1 METFVLTIRGTKPLL
16 MNNPTSMRPSDVTTT
31 RADRKPTPEDEAKA
45 KAYWCDGQLAFPAN
59 AVRSALLNASVGHK
73 IGRRS
78 AKAVL
83 AGAIID
89 VLSPSGGEW
98 LLLTDHD
105 GRPLTTYEIDLRR
118 AVVQRNAVLRA
129 RPRLDQW
136 QARVAIIY
144 DPEFIQEKEI
154 EIFVKR
160 AGITV
165 GIGDWRPEKNG
176 TMGRFEILA
185 HA

>member
-1 METFVLTIRGTKPLL
+1 
-16 MNNPTSMRPSDVTTT
+16 MNNPQSMRPTDTPTT
-31 RADRKPTPEDEAKA
+31 RAGRKPMPEDEAKA
-45 KAYWCDGQLAFPAN
+45 KAYWYDGQLAFPAN
-59 AVRSALLNASVGHK
+59 AVRSSLLNASIGHK

-78 AKAVL
+78 ARSVL

-98 LLLTDHD
+98 LLLTDHQ
-105 GRPLTTYEIDLRR
+105 GRPLTDYEIDLRR

-129 RPRLDQW
+129 RPRVDEW
-136 QARVAIIY
+136 QARVAVVY
-144 DPEFIQEKEI
+144 DPEFIQEGEI
-154 EIFVKR
+154 ETFLKR

-176 TMGRFEILA
+176 TMGRYKVLR
-185 HA
+185 